1 MKNQIIK
8 DSLKIGALIVAILFI
23 FVVAL
28 PFAVSDDADRL
39 IQNLFGR

>member
-1 MKNQIIK
+1 MRNQIIK

-28 PFAVSDDADRL
+28 PFAVSDEFDEIWL
-39 IQNLFGR
+39 SFIGQ